1 MFKKTL
7 ILLTFLLLSSNL
19 LAQSIGEKAPDF
31 SGNSFT
37 GEEIK
42 LSDFKNKILILDFW
56 ASWCSPCRK
65 EMPFLI
71 ELHEKFE
78 NKDFEI
84 IAINIDTKESKAQNF
99 LEKLETKPNF
109 PLLWDKSSKIPPK
122 FKLETMP
129 TTYLIDKKGII
140 RFIHKGFKE
149 SYKEEFLTELK
160 VLFNEK

>member
-7 ILLTFLLLSSNL
+7 ILLTFLLLSSKL

-99 LEKLETKPNF
+99 LEKLEIKPNF

-129 TTYLIDKKGII
+129 TTYLIDKKGNI

-149 SYKEEFLTELK
+149 SYKEEFLTELE